1 MKVLEHIIARIVKEA
16 KRDQTKT
23 ALASVVES
31 LTNLEQFLKTAQI
44 LATRRSKVKLSIGLT
59 AF

>member
-1 MKVLEHIIARIVKEA
+1 MRVLEHIIARIVKEA

-44 LATRRSKVKLSIGLT
+44 LATRKSKAKLSIGLT
-59 AF
+59 AL